1 MMPPPGL
8 QNYIRPHVT
17 LTFDLLIPK
26 VDLFTLLP
34 RGPLAPIGI
43 KIGSFHSFV
52 KYRVYKFG
60 NRRTN
65 GRTDGRTDRQ
75 IENIMPPPAS
85 LAWRSHN
92 KE

>member
-1 MMPPPGL
+1 MPPPGL

-60 NRRTN
+60 K
-65 GRTDGRTDRQ
+65 TDGRTNGQTNR
-75 IENIMPPPAS
+75 EHNAS
-85 LAWRSHN
+85 ACQSGLAES
-92 KE
+92 